1 MHSFHPPMFRPLAA
15 LLAVAGAFVPAAP
28 GRAQAPAPD
37 SPATAPVPAPAPLAA
52 PTPSAAPALDLM
64 PLKKA
69 LRPLSGGGMIQSHS
83 NFQMTG
89 GKQGLSFT
97 FREEAHIIAKR
108 PGRFRAELTQFSADN
123 TPQQRLVVVSNG
135 VNVWTYRPG
144 TRQYSV
150 TTFKAFEAANND
162 VTALGLAVGG
172 FFLGDGHQ
180 LTQGFQ
186 GLTRDNSADV
196 LAVLSGLGVTITSKI
211 QAGSDEDDLAYR
223 MALSKEGLTY
233 RFIVNSAGDALRQVE
248 LAGAQKGIQIAF
260 KEKIIQLVPLT
271 TLPKDTFTFTPPPG
285 TIKVAT
291 VSVDPF

>member
-1 MHSFHPPMFRPLAA
+1 MHSVHPPAFRPLAA
-15 LLAVAGAFVPAAP
+15 FLVLSGTLALTAPGSAQTPAPAPTAPAPTTPVPAAP
-28 GRAQAPAPD
+28 PTAPAP
-37 SPATAPVPAPAPLAA
+37 P
-52 PTPSAAPALDLM
+52 LDLM

-89 GKQGLSFT
+89 SKQGLSFT

-123 TPQQRLVVVSNG
+123 TPQQRLVVISNG
-135 VNVWTYRPG
+135 VTVWTYRPG

-150 TTFKAFEAANND
+150 TSFKAFEAANND

-186 GLTRDNSADV
+186 GLTRSNSADV
-196 LAVLSGLGVTITSKI
+196 LSVLTGLGVNLSSRI
-211 QAGSDEDDLAYR
+211 QAGSDEDDLAYL
-223 MALSKEGLTY
+223 MTLTQQGLTY
-233 RFIVNSAGDALRQVE
+233 RFIVNSSGDALRQVE
-248 LAGAQKGIQIAF
+248 LMGAQKGIQIAF
-260 KEKIIQLVPLT
+260 KEKISRLAPLT
-271 TLPKDTFTFTPPPG
+271 TVPKDTFTFTPPSG
-285 TIKVAT
+285 TVKVAT